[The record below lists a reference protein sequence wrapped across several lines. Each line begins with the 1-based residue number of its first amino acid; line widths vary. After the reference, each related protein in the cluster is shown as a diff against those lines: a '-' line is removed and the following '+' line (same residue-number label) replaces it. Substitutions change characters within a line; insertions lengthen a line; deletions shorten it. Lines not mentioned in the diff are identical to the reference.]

1 MKSKYLS
8 CNMDKLLILSLI
20 FSLPFSLVYSQN
32 EPEADSEETAA
43 VSSHSFMQIK
53 PLEKN
58 KYTIELR
65 DVDIRDL
72 LRMLS
77 HDYKLNILIG
87 EGIRGKITASFNNI
101 TISGALEAIA
111 KASNLL
117 LKREGGIIKV
127 VPHLVTRIFV
137 LQHVEAKKL
146 LEESQKKEE
155 SMLSSSGSS
164 ASSSNSGSNTQ
175 STSSQSSQTA
185 STTSSSTVSGSSS
198 DEIKTQD
205 TIFDL
210 LSEEGK
216 ILLGQEPN
224 SLMVIDYPEN
234 VERIEAFLNMI
245 DKRMSM
251 EVFRLKYLSAAEI
264 VGEIE
269 KKTRGVSTT
278 TSSSTS
284 STSTSSESSDED
296 GNYPVTSK
304 VLELLS
310 LEGKILFGQEP
321 NSLMVIDYPENLNRI
336 SEYIKIV
343 DTCPRQVLIE
353 ARIVEVKLQGEN
365 ALGVNWSLFAEK
377 EGFKMG
383 QFRIGSIYPGSP
395 GALTQAIDFKNTYYP
410 PGQTSTTNKEEPFT
424 VSIFDENINLV
435 LKALANNLNTN
446 ILSAPRVTTV
456 NNRPAEI
463 KVTERLPW
471 AEPEVDVLDNGGV
484 SVTWDINFEE
494 VGIKLKVTPIITE
507 DNHIIMTLNP
517 EVSEKVD
524 DYELNVVQGTT
535 SIPYTVP
542 VIDTRSAKTKV
553 VVGNG
558 QTLIIGGLIRE
569 NNTAGETKVPLLGN
583 IPIVGHL
590 FKSTRK
596 TKDKTEL
603 LIFVSPTIINKNSFV
618 RMAKLKEYSEKG
630 KPALEQEKKE
640 RDKQEKAMELVM
652 DKIDKLESLKEMHNK
667 IKAEQEVLQQRLLEE
682 EMKLQT
688 LNNEARV
695 IRYYHK

>member
-1 MKSKYLS
+1 
-8 CNMDKLLILSLI
+8 MDKLLILSLI

-72 LRMLS
+72 LRVLA

-87 EGIRGKITASFNNI
+87 EGIKGKITASFNNI
-101 TISGALEAIA
+101 TISEALEAIA
-111 KASNLL
+111 KANNLL

-127 VPHLVTRIFV
+127 VPHLVTKVFILR
-137 LQHVEAKKL
+137 HVGAKKL
-146 LEESQKKEE
+146 LEDSQEKEE
-155 SMLSSSGSS
+155 SATSSSSS
-164 ASSSNSGSNTQ
+164 DSSSSSSSTTQ
-175 STSSQSSQTA
+175 SASSQSSETTGGV
-185 STTSSSTVSGSSS
+185 SSGTSSVSSS
-198 DEIKTQD
+198 EEIKTQD

-269 KKTRGVSTT
+269 KKTSGASTT

-296 GNYPVTSK
+296 ENYPVASK

-310 LEGKILFGQEP
+310 PEGKVLFGQEP

-395 GALTQAIDFKNTYYP
+395 GALTQSIDYKNTYYP

-435 LKALANNLNTN
+435 LKALANSLNTN

-463 KVTERLPW
+463 KVTEKLPW

-484 SVTWDINFEE
+484 SVTWNINFEE

-569 NNTAGETKVPLLGN
+569 NNTAGETKVPLLGD

-618 RMAKLKEYSEKG
+618 RMAKLKEYSERG
-630 KPALEQEKKE
+630 KPALEQEKRE
-640 RDKQEKAMELVM
+640 RDKQERAMELVM

-667 IKAEQEVLQQRLLEE
+667 LKAKQEVLQQRLLEE

-688 LNNEARV
+688 LRQRGKSN
-695 IRYYHK
+695 KMLP

>member
-1 MKSKYLS
+1 VKSKYLF
-8 CNMDKLLILSLI
+8 CNMDKLLILSLV

-32 EPEADSEETAA
+32 EPEADSEQTAA

-72 LRMLS
+72 LRVLA

-87 EGIRGKITASFNNI
+87 EGVKGRITASFNNI
-101 TISGALEAIA
+101 TISEALEVIA
-111 KASNLL
+111 KANNLL
-117 LKREGGIIKV
+117 LKRERGIIKV
-127 VPHLVTRIFV
+127 VPHLVTKVFILR
-137 LQHVEAKKL
+137 HVGAKKL
-146 LEESQKKEE
+146 LEDSQKEE
-155 SMLSSSGSS
+155 ENTTSSSSS
-164 ASSSNSGSNTQ
+164 DSSSSSSSTTQ
-175 STSSQSSQTA
+175 SVSSQSSETTGGV
-185 STTSSSTVSGSSS
+185 SSGTSSISSS

-269 KKTRGVSTT
+269 KKTSGASAT

-296 GNYPVTSK
+296 ENYPVASK

-310 LEGKILFGQEP
+310 PEGKVLFGQEP

-377 EGFKMG
+377 EGFKLG

-395 GALTQAIDFKNTYYP
+395 GALTQSIDYKNTYYP
-410 PGQTSTTNKEEPFT
+410 PGQTSVTNQEEPFT

-435 LKALANNLNTN
+435 LKALANSLNTN

-463 KVTERLPW
+463 KVTEKLPW
-471 AEPEVDVLDNGGV
+471 AEPEVEILDNGGV
-484 SVTWDINFEE
+484 SVTWNINFEE

-569 NNTAGETKVPLLGN
+569 NNTAGETKVPLLGD

-630 KPALEQEKKE
+630 KPALEQEKRE
-640 RDKQEKAMELVM
+640 RDKQERAMELVM

-667 IKAEQEVLQQRLLEE
+667 LKAKQEILQQRLLEE

-688 LNNEARV
+688 LRQRGKSN
-695 IRYYHK
+695 KMLP